1 MSTATTT
8 GHPSAPA
15 ASVRGVRKVFGEPPA
30 AVVALDDVS
39 WDFAPGT
46 FTAIMGPSGSGKTTL
61 LQITAGLLPPTAG
74 EVHLGD
80 TRIDHLP
87 EKALAVVRRERVGF
101 VFQEFN
107 LIPALTA
114 RENITLPLR
123 LSRRRPDEP
132 WLAELTDRAGITD
145 RLAHLPEQ
153 LSGGQQQRVAL
164 CRALVNRPRLL
175 CADEPTGALDTESG
189 RQVMTLLRE
198 AVDHDGQTLLLVTH
212 DPNAASYAD
221 EVIFLVDGR
230 VIDRLPRPTAQTVAR
245 AMTELA
251 GRR

>member
-1 MSTATTT
+1 MRTPTTLQATA
-8 GHPSAPA
+8 A
-15 ASVRGVRKVFGEPPA
+15 ASVRGVRKVFCEGPT
-30 AVVALDDVS
+30 AVVALDDVN
-39 WDFAPGT
+39 WNFAPGT

-61 LQITAGLLPPTAG
+61 LQITAGLLPPTAS
-74 EVHLGD
+74 EVYLGD
-80 TRIDHLP
+80 TRIDQLP
-87 EKALAVVRRERVGF
+87 EKALAVVRREQVGF

-114 RENITLPLR
+114 RESIVLPLR
-123 LSRRRPDEP
+123 LSRRRPDDQR
-132 WLAELTDRAGITD
+132 LAELTDRAGITD

-189 RQVMTLLRE
+189 RQVMGLLRE

-230 VIDRLPRPTAQTVAR
+230 IVDRLPRPTPQAVAR